1 MHAVGHPIGEEL
13 LGGDHRFAVDGDGVG
28 GVGFGVCGASRGVPR
43 ARPGSRTTRLARVA
57 GKHQVDREVH
67 EPHVALDDDRE
78 QVDEAFDVRAPGEAR
93 IELAG
98 AQGAVAG
105 AVEHRLKLVLVE
117 QGPQPAVVFGVAGN
131 DAVAGERP
139 VVFLANGDD
148 LARIARAE
156 VVKRVVARDTGDAG
170 DQEAAAESVR
180 RRG

>member
-1 MHAVGHPIGEEL
+1 M
-13 LGGDHRFAVDGDGVG
+13 
-28 GVGFGVCGASRGVPR
+28 
-43 ARPGSRTTRLARVA
+43 
-57 GKHQVDREVH
+57 H

-78 QVDEAFDVRAPGEAR
+78 QVDEAFDVRAPGQAR

-98 AQGAVAG
+98 PQGAVAG

-117 QGPQPAVVFGVAGN
+117 QRAQAAVVFGVAGD

-156 VVKRVVARDTGDAG
+156 IVERVVAGDAG
-170 DQEAAAESVR
+170 HAGDEQGQRNRFVGAGDHDGIVAERAVRSVAESQSHSAVRIAAA
-180 RRG
+180 RGWRATNAA